1 MSAVRQLLRTR
12 ILRFGVVASVCTL
25 LQLGLMLALIAKGVD
40 SITANGIGFVASSQ
54 ANFVLS
60 IVFTYRDRKIT
71 WSPAIIVTRWIP
83 FNATALCAL
92 AVNEVVFT
100 LCVQHIVH
108 VLASLCGTMCGAIIS
123 FTIGNKAIFSS
134 EEGNSIMN
142 GTLEHDNLRSSV
154 ARRLTQEGITFFLPA
169 YNEVENLATTVQGIF
184 NFFAVTGCRFTIVIV
199 DDGSTDGT
207 AELADELQER
217 YGPRFVIA
225 VHHNPNRGYGGALR
239 TGITTALNQTTHGLI
254 GFCDADG
261 QFDINDS
268 HTLIHRLIEDDAD
281 MAIGIRTKRA
291 DSLTRRLMGRGW
303 HKLSQLLLGYKAT
316 DVDCGFKV
324 FGRHVLEKISPQL
337 CGEHAVVSP
346 EILIRAQRAGFRVVE
361 TSVRHKGRTAGEQ
374 TGANLKVVLSSLRQ
388 IFQLRRLINQ
398 EG

>member
-1 MSAVRQLLRTR
+1 MSVVRQLLQIR
-12 ILRFGVVASVCTL
+12 ILRFGVVASICTL

-71 WSPAIIVTRWIP
+71 WSPAIIVSRWIP

-100 LCVQHIVH
+100 LCVQQHIVH
-108 VLASLCGTMCGAIIS
+108 VLAALCGTMCGAIIS

-134 EEGNSIMN
+134 EGNTAMN
-142 GTLEHDNLRSSV
+142 GTLEQDKLHAAV
-154 ARRLTQEGITFFLPA
+154 VGRLQQEGIAFFLPA
-169 YNEVENLATTVQGIF
+169 YNEVENLATTVRDIF
-184 NFFAVTGCRFTIVIV
+184 NFFAATGCRFTIVIV

-207 AELADELQER
+207 GALADELQAM
-217 YGPRFVIA
+217 YGPRYVIA
-225 VHHNPNRGYGGALR
+225 VHQPNQGYGGALR
-239 TGITTALNQTTHGLI
+239 TGINTALAQTTHGLI
-254 GFCDADG
+254 GFCDSDG
-261 QFDINDS
+261 QFDISDS
-268 HTLIHRLIEDDAD
+268 NTLIHRLIEDDAD
-281 MAIGIRTKRA
+281 LAIGIRTARA
-291 DSLTRRLMGRGW
+291 DSLGRRLMGRGW
-303 HKLSQLLLGYKAT
+303 HRLSQLLLGYKAA

-324 FGRHVLEKISPQL
+324 FTRAVLEKISPQL
-337 CGEHAVVSP
+337 CGDHAVVSP
-346 EILIRAQRAGFRVVE
+346 EILIRAQRAGFQMVE
-361 TSVRHKGRTAGEQ
+361 TSVRHLERTAGEQ
-374 TGANLKVVLSSLRQ
+374 TGANLRVVLSSLRQ